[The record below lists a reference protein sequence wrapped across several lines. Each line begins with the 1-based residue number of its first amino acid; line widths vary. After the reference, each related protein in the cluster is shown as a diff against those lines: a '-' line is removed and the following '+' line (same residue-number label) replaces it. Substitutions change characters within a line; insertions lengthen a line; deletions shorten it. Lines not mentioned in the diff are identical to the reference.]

1 MTAPV
6 PARWLSYACVGVG
19 AAIGTGVRATAEHL
33 WPSAP
38 GSWPWTTLLI
48 NCVGALLLGWLQEWL
63 ARGTP
68 ARWRSLV
75 KVGVG
80 TGVLGGFTTYST
92 FVMEALQSMRAGA
105 VVVALAYL
113 AVSVVLGVVFARAG
127 LALGSARRTEGAER
141 AQADHEA
148 SRMERG
154 GGEQQ

>member
-1 MTAPV
+1 
-6 PARWLSYACVGVG
+6 
-19 AAIGTGVRATAEHL
+19 
-33 WPSAP
+33 
-38 GSWPWTTLLI
+38 
-48 NCVGALLLGWLQEWL
+48 
-63 ARGTP
+63 
-68 ARWRSLV
+68 
-75 KVGVG
+75 VG